1 MTLATESARDGGRE
15 VCGLLVDSGDFLELV
30 PVRNKCKTGGGFA
43 FYAGEVRAVQKRV
56 AALGR
61 EIVGT
66 FHSHPV
72 GVAKPGRSD
81 IHHAVDD
88 SLMLICDVT
97 GREWALWHIE
107 QEKARAAGFEAIKS
121 EA

>member
-1 MTLATESARDGGRE
+1 MTLATESARDGGCE
-15 VCGLLVDSGDFLELV
+15 VCGLLVDKGDFLELV
-30 PVRNKCKTGGGFA
+30 QVRNKCKAGGGFA
-43 FYAGEVRAVQKRV
+43 FYVGEVRAVQKRV
-56 AALGR
+56 AASGR

-72 GVAKPGRSD
+72 GVAAPGRSD
-81 IHHAVDD
+81 IRHAVDD

-107 QEKARAAGFEAIKS
+107 QEKARAVEFSVLES
-121 EA
+121 PE